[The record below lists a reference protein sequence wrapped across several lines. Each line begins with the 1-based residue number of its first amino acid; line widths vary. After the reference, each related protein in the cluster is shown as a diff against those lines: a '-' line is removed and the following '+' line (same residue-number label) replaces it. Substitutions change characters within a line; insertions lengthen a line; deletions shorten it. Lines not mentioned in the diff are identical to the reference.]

1 MIAPQD
7 AERLADRDNA
17 TGVAQEG
24 LSHRIHADDRQHAPV
39 RCGDGALLQ
48 SLMIQFHCGNGFVMS
63 PMELSYDTNVATSL
77 VVDGITEDPQ
87 SFD

>member
-48 SLMIQFHCGNGFVMS
+48 SLMIQFHCATCDGAKMIGSRVGHPAYAKRRGAFGQGFW
-63 PMELSYDTNVATSL
+63 
-77 VVDGITEDPQ
+77 
-87 SFD
+87 